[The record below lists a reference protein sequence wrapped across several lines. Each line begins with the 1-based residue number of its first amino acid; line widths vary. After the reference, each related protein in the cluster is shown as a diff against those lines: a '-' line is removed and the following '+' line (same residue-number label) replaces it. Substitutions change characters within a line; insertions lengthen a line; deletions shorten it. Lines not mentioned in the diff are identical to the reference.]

1 MVGQH
6 HQLHGHKFGQSPGG
20 GERREP
26 GVLQSMGCK
35 ESDMTEQSNN
45 SSMVNTR
52 DEELRLFL
60 LQCRCWRTLV
70 FGRPEIPCRGES

>member
-6 HQLHGHKFGQSPGG
+6 HQLHGHKFGQSPGD

-35 ESDMTEQSNN
+35 ESDMTEQLNNN
-45 SSMVNTR
+45 SQWL
-52 DEELRLFL
+52 ELYTSAAEARLPS
-60 LQCRCWRTLV
+60 LV
-70 FGRPEIPCRGES
+70 RN